1 MSANN
6 KLPLKSLKNK
16 KTTLT
21 AVRRK
26 KIKIRAEIR
35 EMETRKIMVKIR
47 KTKSWVFKDQCSNNI
62 S

>member
-6 KLPLKSLKNK
+6 KLPLKSLK

-35 EMETRKIMVKIR
+35 EMETRKMVKIR

>member
-6 KLPLKSLKNK
+6 KLPLKSLK

-47 KTKSWVFKDQCSNNI
+47 KTKGF
-62 S
+62 